1 MQDASSV
8 PKLLEEDGFDR
19 RPPMTDTAIIAAG
32 ALIVLVTLYDMFNT
46 TISLG
51 GGGPLSAK
59 MIIGIWKRL
68 PWGPGPLRGS
78 AGGILSLC
86 TILMWMALLW
96 LGWTLIFLPVPDAV
110 LRTSNSEPADVA
122 ARIYFTGFTLFTLG
136 LGDYRPDGPLW
147 QILTA
152 LCVGTGFLSVTMSA
166 TYLVPML
173 SAAAQ
178 KRAVA
183 SMIDSL
189 GDTPEEIV
197 INGWR
202 DGNLLSLGT
211 RLASLSSQIAGT
223 AASHLSYPI
232 LHAFDTAEAGRV
244 MPVQIV
250 KLNEALL
257 LVEHGISPEKRPA
270 ALDVLSVRRALTDF
284 FEYAGSGIKL
294 SDEVPSTPDLARL
307 ADAGLPTVP
316 QDDFDSAIYR
326 QRNARRR
333 AHGMLLE
340 SGWSI
345 RDAIGR

>member
-1 MQDASSV
+1 MEV
-8 PKLLEEDGFDR
+8 
-19 RPPMTDTAIIAAG
+19 AIVVVG
-32 ALIVLVTLYDMFNT
+32 AFIVLLTLYDMFNT

-51 GGGPLSAK
+51 GGGPLSAR
-59 MIIGIWKRL
+59 MNIGIWKRL

-86 TILMWMALLW
+86 TILVWMALLW
-96 LGWTLIFLPVPDAV
+96 LGWTLIFLPVSDAV
-110 LRTSNSEPADVA
+110 LRASSGEPADFA
-122 ARIYFTGFTLFTLG
+122 ARIYFSGFTLFTLG
-136 LGDYRPDGPLW
+136 LGDYRPDGALW

-152 LCVGTGFLSVTMSA
+152 LCVATGFLSVTMSA

-173 SAAAQ
+173 SAAAH

-183 SMIDSL
+183 SMIDSM

-211 RLASLSSQIAGT
+211 RLASLSAPIAGT

-232 LHAFDTAEAGRV
+232 LHTFGTAEAGRS

-250 KLNEALL
+250 KLSEALL
-257 LVEHGISPEKRPA
+257 LVEHGIAPEARPA
-270 ALDVLSVRRALTDF
+270 ALDLLSARRSLTEF
-284 FEYAGSGIKL
+284 FEHAGSGARMAE
-294 SDEVPSTPDLARL
+294 EVPPTPDLERL
-307 ADAGLPTVP
+307 GDAGLPTVALK
-316 QDDFDSAIYR
+316 DFESAMER
-326 QRNARRR
+326 QRDMRRY
-333 AHGMLLE
+333 ALGMLRE

-345 RDAIGR
+345 KDALGR